1 MGEEFRNLLLQ
12 LGNLRFRITDMLHV
26 LLDEEA
32 SGAEL
37 QDDAKRVGGGF
48 LICSALA
55 RPKRFRLGV
64 SRIFASLSVSMARI
78 SSGVEQLSSSSEEV
92 RPKMLVKSASYSGK
106 A

>member
-37 QDDAKRVGGGF
+37 QELAAVS

-92 RPKMLVKSASYSGK
+92 RPKMLVKSVSYSGK